1 MLKDYN
7 DGSNSNKVMHF
18 LPGNSFTPCTYSKM
32 LDGFSNKFLIKISL
46 LRALWSPEPLPK
58 FKNWDIFLDDYLS
71 AIENESNIIGVGHS
85 IGGNLL
91 LKSAIL
97 NPEKFNKIILLDPTF
112 FRPIKIWGWK
122 IVSFFNMQSYF
133 NPYIKYAENKKM
145 QYSSIEEMFFSYR
158 KHQVFSKFSDKDL
171 RLLVESLTVD
181 KDNSINLIFDSKWD
195 AAIYRTALMND
206 MFIWDNLKNLS
217 VDTLIIRADNSDVFF
232 KETEKLV
239 LRKNNKITIKT
250 IDKADHL
257 FPINMSSETI
267 DLIQKFV

>member
-1 MLKDYN
+1 MIKNYN

-18 LPGNSFTPCTYSKM
+18 LPGNSFAPCTYSKM
-32 LDGFSNKFLIKISL
+32 LDGFSDKFLIKVSI
-46 LRALWSPEPLPK
+46 LRALWGKETIPK

-71 AIENESNIIGVGHS
+71 AIENENDIIGVGHS

-91 LKSAIL
+91 LKAAIL
-97 NPEKFNKIILLDPTF
+97 NPEKFSKVILLDPTF

-145 QYSSIEEMFFSYR
+145 RYSSVEEMFFSYR
-158 KHQVFSKFSDKDL
+158 KHRVFSKFSDEDL
-171 RLLVESLTVD
+171 RLLVESLITV
-181 KDNSINLIFDSKWD
+181 KDGSVNLIFDNNWD
-195 AAIYRTALMND
+195 ATIYRTGLMND
-206 MFIWDNLKNLS
+206 MFIWKNLKNLS
-217 VDTLIIRADNSDVFF
+217 VDTLIIKAENSDVFF
-232 KETEKLV
+232 KETENLV
-239 LRKNNKITIKT
+239 LRKNSKIKIKT

-267 DLIQKFV
+267 DLIKEFI